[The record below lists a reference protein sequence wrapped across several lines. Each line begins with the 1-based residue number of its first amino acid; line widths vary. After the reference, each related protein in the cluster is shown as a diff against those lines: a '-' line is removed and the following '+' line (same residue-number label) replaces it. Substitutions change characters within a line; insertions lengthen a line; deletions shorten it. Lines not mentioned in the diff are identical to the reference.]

1 MVFSFHY
8 CTYLFGMFRENI
20 ALFSAEKK
28 TKNMGR
34 KNRDLNPCLRNGG
47 SQLSKQT
54 AYLVINLLGNQC
66 VLLIR
71 MCSFDVIFAVE

>member
-28 TKNMGR
+28 NQKHG
-34 KNRDLNPCLRNGG
+34 KKKQG
-47 SQLSKQT
+47 SESLLEEWWKPAVQT
-54 AYLVINLLGNQC
+54 DCIFGHKFIGKSVCFINK
-66 VLLIR
+66 
-71 MCSFDVIFAVE
+71 DVQF